1 MAKGF
6 KLDTLRNDIIY
17 TDGQLETVDRDDEI
31 SRNVKTR
38 LSISIGEYFL
48 DESYGFPYNEVF
60 GSRIFSLTDLET
72 TIKQFIL
79 ETEGI
84 LNLTRFEIDFEQ
96 GNTRKLKVSFSAQ
109 TIYGSFLTLEAN
121 PFGV

>member
-6 KLDTLRNDIIY
+6 KLDVLRNDIIY
-17 TDGQLETVDRDDEI
+17 TDGQLEVVDRDDEI

-38 LSISIGEYFL
+38 LSTNLGEYFL
-48 DESYGFPYNEVF
+48 DESYGFPYSEIF
-60 GSRIFSLTDLET
+60 GSRIFNLTDLET

-84 LNLTRFEIDFEQ
+84 LNLTRFELDLEQ
-96 GNTRKLKVSFSAQ
+96 GNSRKLKVSFSAQ
-109 TIYGSFLTLEAN
+109 TIYGSFLTLAVN